1 MKIIADTHTHTV
13 MSGHAHSTLLENI
26 AEAKKKGL
34 KFLAVTDHTG
44 IMPGAPHE
52 SYFVC
57 MWSTIPD
64 QYDGIY
70 LLRGC
75 EANILDENGTL
86 DIAENVLKG
95 LEWVI
100 ASIHKYLTK
109 PMDIERHTQLWLKI
123 AENPHVDVIG
133 HCGEEQFRFD
143 YEKVIPVFAKHGK
156 IVEINAASWKIRPS
170 SRKNCVE
177 IARLCVQHGVPL
189 VVASDAHFAGNV
201 GDVEN
206 AVRMLEDAG
215 IPEESILNAS
225 EERFAQYIQR
235 MTGRC
240 MGLPE
245 AVVKLQ

>member
-13 MSGHAHSTLLENI
+13 MSGHAHSTLLENV
-26 AEAKKKGL
+26 AEAKKKDL

-86 DIAENVLKG
+86 DISESVLSQ

-100 ASIHKYLTK
+100 ASIHSYLTK
-109 PMDIERHTQLWLKI
+109 PMDIERHTKLWLKI

-133 HCGEEQFRFD
+133 HCGEENFRFD
-143 YEKVIPVFAKHGK
+143 YEKVIPAFAKYGK
-156 IVEINAASWKIRPS
+156 IVEINASSFKTRPS
-170 SRKNCVE
+170 CRKNCME
-177 IARLCVQHGVPL
+177 IAKLCSQYGVPL
-189 VVASDAHFAGNV
+189 VVSSDAHFAADV
-201 GDVEN
+201 GDVSI
-206 AVRMLEDAG
+206 AVRLLEEAG
-215 IPEESILNAS
+215 ISEALILNAD
-225 EERFAQYIQR
+225 ENQFAQR
-235 MTGRC
+235 VSLMTGRSFA
-240 MGLPE
+240 PFS
-245 AVVKLQ
+245 

>member
-26 AEAKKKGL
+26 TEAKRKGM
-34 KFLAVTDHTG
+34 KFLAITDHTG

-52 SYFVC
+52 SYFTC
-57 MWSTIPD
+57 MWSAIPD
-64 QYDGIY
+64 EYDGVY

-86 DIAENVLKG
+86 DVSESVLAR

-100 ASIHKYLTK
+100 ASIHGYITK
-109 PMDIERHTQLWLKI
+109 PMDKERHTQLWLKI

-133 HCGEEQFRFD
+133 HCGEELFCFD
-143 YEKVIPVFAKHGK
+143 YEKVIPVFAQHGK
-156 IVEINAASWKIRPS
+156 IVEINAASWKNRPS

-177 IARLCVQHGVPL
+177 IAKLCVQYGVPL
-189 VVASDAHFAGNV
+189 VVSSDAHFAGDV
-201 GDVEN
+201 GSVEN

-215 IPEESILNAS
+215 IPKESILNADA
-225 EERFAQYIQR
+225 EAFAQHLNQ
-235 MTGRC
+235 MTGRSFPRV
-240 MGLPE
+240 M
-245 AVVKLQ
+245 K